1 MNKLDFSAEIINNK
15 LAHSGQTEWTLLQD
29 FTLEED
35 LTTDMILS
43 PPSMKEYSEYI
54 FGAAFNT
61 IEPTSRNNLIL
72 FANTLYGNAHRLL
85 EAGGVDCVPNC
96 QGHVWQ
102 FKCSKILGVTGKDA
116 LEFCGF
122 MRQMPKKQVLIII
135 TPIIHLLIHS
145 DIVMNIKVF
154 IIYFSLMQKIH
165 QLEPYLC
172 LLGIGFVLDQ
182 LTKIQLRPAGDLYYM
197 EERKYENI

>member
-61 IEPTSRNNLIL
+61 IEPTNRNNLIL
-72 FANTLYGNAHRLL
+72 FANGFYSNAHRLL
-85 EAGGVDCVPNC
+85 DGGSANCVPNC
-96 QGHVWQ
+96 QGHVWL

-122 MRQMPKKQVLIII
+122 MRQMPKKVGSNNNYPYNPFAYTFSHCNEYKSFYNIFQPYVGEDSSIVALPLPPWNRLCIGLVSQN
-135 TPIIHLLIHS
+135 PIEAGGR
-145 DIVMNIKVF
+145 F
-154 IIYFSLMQKIH
+154 ILYGGKKI
-165 QLEPYLC
+165 
-172 LLGIGFVLDQ
+172 
-182 LTKIQLRPAGDLYYM
+182 
-197 EERKYENI
+197 